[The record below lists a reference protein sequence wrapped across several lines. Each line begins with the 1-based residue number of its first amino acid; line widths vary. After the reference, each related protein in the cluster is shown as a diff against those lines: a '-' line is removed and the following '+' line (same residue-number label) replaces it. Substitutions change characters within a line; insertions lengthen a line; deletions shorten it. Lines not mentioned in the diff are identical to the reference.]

1 MCLAINVCVL
11 AAIFLSLSPEE
22 CGLSCTKPN
31 RYKMADSKI
40 WSPDP
45 WPSASYSYPCLR
57 HFRLR
62 EVTRKVTNKHINV
75 WLFCIRFLQIVSMQ
89 ILVQFSCV
97 ITRKMSCSARLFQL
111 HYAADFSLYVF
122 LVPFPRSTF
131 WRLGCSSSNFT
142 CGRCH
147 VAWTFIKAKVND
159 VRSRYKL
166 YHKLISTNYGRHAR

>member
-22 CGLSCTKPN
+22 CGLSCTTEPIQN
-31 RYKMADSKI
+31 GRQQN
-40 WSPDP
+40 P

-62 EVTRKVTNKHINV
+62 EVTRKVTNKHKYICRDSTIYYTINKSEKPRKKISYACSEPWLTLRRHDLLLVTSIKGPRCHINV
-75 WLFCIRFLQIVSMQ
+75 WHFCIRFLQIVSMQ

-131 WRLGCSSSNFT
+131 
-142 CGRCH
+142 
-147 VAWTFIKAKVND
+147 
-159 VRSRYKL
+159 
-166 YHKLISTNYGRHAR
+166 